1 MSESDDRVVR
11 KFNPGTL
18 QSDEQVIEQFV
29 VRRLE
34 LRFVMETLRSNL
46 GVPSCQHTV
55 VVGRRG
61 MGKTMLLARVAAEIR
76 RTPELTKRLL
86 PVRLTEENHEILD
99 IGDFW
104 CETLFQ
110 LARQST
116 EVAPDISEELREVRE
131 NLLASWRGAELVRQ
145 ARATVLDA
153 TDRLGRQLVLMVEN
167 FETLVEDGR
176 AGEKFGWDLRHTLQ
190 NEPNIIL
197 LATATSRA
205 FGYHDYDA
213 PFYFFFGLQHLEPL
227 DSAACAE
234 LWRALGGG
242 AADRRRAR
250 PIQILTGGN
259 PRLIAT
265 AARFSAR
272 RSLRELMEQLVALV
286 DDHTEYFRSHLEG
299 LAKTERR
306 VYAAAIDLWQA
317 SSSQEIADRARM
329 DIRAVSAL
337 LGRLTAKGWLLTEED
352 GKKRRYA
359 AAERLYCIYYKLRR
373 EHGDAAVVRRLI
385 RFMTSFY
392 AEDEIAGIA
401 RTILGEA
408 SREANAAAWSD
419 SATWLDSAR
428 GEPRF
433 AEVADRVSFSEL
445 RQAVTDGNPARIEAV
460 RQKAYSSD
468 QPIEAREG
476 LLAATDVAKGCL
488 FFRREEFA
496 AAEEVSAACRTRFGA
511 SADDEVLGWVAGAIG
526 MRGEALS
533 RLGRN
538 DEALECFEE
547 VVRRFGERRESPF
560 VSVVFRARLDRGGL
574 LSRLGRLE
582 EAARDA
588 DRVLE
593 RTGRG
598 DLPTWRRQFAEASFL
613 KAAVLRNREGA
624 DNRSLAEAAALCDR
638 VVERLRGDADEQSP
652 KRIRDALLL
661 KSDLLAFAGRPDDA
675 LAALE
680 RVDEM
685 APDEPDGWGW
695 GDDRLADAVRADAL
709 FQEGRRPE
717 AEAVV
722 RRLYGQFDPDA
733 PDGIARLVGDCI
745 RFGAA
750 GAGPGVL
757 VGILEEDPEDFREGT
772 RKEHRRKMDAVA
784 PLLVALR
791 EMAGLPARAPAE
803 ALEVAKDLRK
813 EFERERR
820 RRAAFRSRYELTDEE
835 PAMRAAEPGHEYS
848 P

>member
-1 MSESDDRVVR
+1 MTDGGLPTVR

-18 QSDEQVIEQFV
+18 QSDPEIRSQFV
-29 VRRLE
+29 VRRHE
-34 LRFVMETLRSNL
+34 LRMVLETLRDDL
-46 GVPSCQHTV
+46 GAPSCQHIV

-76 RTPELTKRLL
+76 RTPELAEGLL
-86 PVRLTEENHEILD
+86 PVRFTEENHEIFD

-104 CETLFQ
+104 CEALFH
-110 LARQST
+110 LARQSA
-116 EVAPDISEELREVRE
+116 EVAPDISRELRGVHDI
-131 NLLASWRGAELVRQ
+131 LAARWRGEEWALR
-145 ARATVLDA
+145 ARATVLEA
-153 TDRLGRQLVLMVEN
+153 AHRLGRQLVLMVEN
-167 FETLVEDGR
+167 FQTLARGGPSGDE
-176 AGEKFGWDLRHTLQ
+176 FGWKLREALQ
-190 NEPNIIL
+190 TEPQIIFL
-197 LATATSRA
+197 GTATDRS
-205 FGYHDYDA
+205 FGQDEYRA
-213 PFYFFFGLQHLEPL
+213 PFYGMFRVLHLEPL
-227 DSAACAE
+227 GTEDCAE
-234 LWRALGGG
+234 LWRALSPDSASG
-242 AADRRRAR
+242 RNIR
-250 PIQILTGGN
+250 PLEILTGGS
-259 PRLIAT
+259 PRLLAIV
-265 AARFSAR
+265 ARFGAR

-306 VYAAAIDLWQA
+306 VYVAAIDLWQA

-329 DIRAVSAL
+329 DIRTASAL
-337 LGRLTAKGWLLTEED
+337 LGRLTEKGLLLTEED
-352 GKKRRYA
+352 GKKRKYA
-359 AAERLYCIYYKLRR
+359 PAERLFCIYYKLRR
-373 EHGDAAVVRRLI
+373 ERDEAAVVRQLI

-392 AEDEIAGIA
+392 AEDELAGFA
-401 RTILGEA
+401 RTMLDEA
-408 SREANAAAWSD
+408 SREPTAVKSLA
-419 SATWLDSAR
+419 SAMQ
-428 GEPRF
+428 EPMF
-433 AEVADRVSFSEL
+433 AEVANDVLFQDL
-445 RQAVTDGNPARIEAV
+445 KKAVIADDLGRIETVTQQVFSLESAP
-460 RQKAYSSD
+460 D
-468 QPIEAREG
+468 D
-476 LLAATDVAKGCL
+476 LLAPAYVAKGHL
-488 FFRREEFA
+488 LLRQDDPV
-496 AAEEVSAACRTRFGA
+496 AAEALFRGWPARFGA
-511 SADDEVLGWVAGAIG
+511 STDDAVLVCVARATG
-526 MRGEALS
+526 MRA
-533 RLGRN
+533 
-538 DEALECFEE
+538 EALEILGRSEEALGCFEE
-547 VVRRFGERRESPF
+547 VSQRFGERTEWPF
-560 VSVVFRARLDRGGL
+560 VSVVVQAQLDRVAL
-574 LSRLGRLE
+574 LVRLGREE

-588 DRVLE
+588 GPLIE

-624 DNRSLAEAAALCDR
+624 DNRSLAEAAMLCDR

>member
-1 MSESDDRVVR
+1 MTDGGLPTVR
-11 KFNPGTL
+11 KFNPGTM
-18 QSDEQVIEQFV
+18 QSDPEIRSQFV
-29 VRRLE
+29 VRRHE
-34 LRFVMETLRSNL
+34 LRMVLETLRDDL
-46 GVPSCQHTV
+46 GAPSCQHIV

-76 RTPELTKRLL
+76 RTPELAEGLL
-86 PVRLTEENHEILD
+86 PVRFTEENHEIFD

-104 CETLFQ
+104 CEALFH
-110 LARQST
+110 LARQSA
-116 EVAPDISEELREVRE
+116 EVAPDISRELRGVHDI
-131 NLLASWRGAELVRQ
+131 LAARWRGEEWALR
-145 ARATVLDA
+145 ARATVLEA
-153 TDRLGRQLVLMVEN
+153 AHRLGRQLVLMVEN
-167 FETLVEDGR
+167 FQTLARGGPSGDE
-176 AGEKFGWDLRHTLQ
+176 FGWKLREALQ
-190 NEPNIIL
+190 TEPQIIFL
-197 LATATSRA
+197 GTATDRS
-205 FGYHDYDA
+205 FGQDEYRA
-213 PFYFFFGLQHLEPL
+213 PFYGMFRVLHLEPL
-227 DSAACAE
+227 GTEDCVE
-234 LWRALGGG
+234 LWRALSPDSASG
-242 AADRRRAR
+242 RNIR
-250 PIQILTGGN
+250 PLEILTGGS
-259 PRLIAT
+259 PRLLAIVAQ
-265 AARFSAR
+265 FGAR

-299 LAKTERR
+299 LARTERR
-306 VYAAAIDLWQA
+306 VYVAAIDLWQA

-329 DIRAVSAL
+329 DIRTASAL
-337 LGRLTAKGWLLTEED
+337 LGRLTERGLLLTEED
-352 GKKRRYA
+352 GKKRKYA
-359 AAERLYCIYYKLRR
+359 PAERLFCIYYKLRR
-373 EHGDAAVVRRLI
+373 ERDEAAVVRQLI

-392 AEDEIAGIA
+392 AEDELAGFA
-401 RTILGEA
+401 RTMLDEA
-408 SREANAAAWSD
+408 SREPTAVKSLA
-419 SATWLDSAR
+419 SAMQ
-428 GEPRF
+428 EPMF
-433 AEVADRVSFSEL
+433 AEVANDVLFQDL
-445 RQAVTDGNPARIEAV
+445 KKAVTADDLGRIETVTQQVFSLESAP
-460 RQKAYSSD
+460 D
-468 QPIEAREG
+468 D
-476 LLAATDVAKGCL
+476 LLAPAYVAKGHL
-488 FFRREEFA
+488 LLRQDDPV
-496 AAEEVSAACRTRFGA
+496 AAEALFRGWPARFGA
-511 SADDEVLGWVAGAIG
+511 STDDAVLVCVARAIG
-526 MRGEALS
+526 MRA
-533 RLGRN
+533 
-538 DEALECFEE
+538 EALEILGRSEEALGCFEE
-547 VVRRFGERRESPF
+547 VSQRFGERTEWPF
-560 VSVVFRARLDRGGL
+560 VSVVVQAQLDRVAL
-574 LSRLGRLE
+574 LVRLGREE

-588 DRVLE
+588 GPLIE

-661 KSDLLAFAGRPDDA
+661 KSDLLAFAGRPEDA

-722 RRLYGQFDPDA
+722 RRLYGQFDPES

-750 GAGPGVL
+750 GAGPGAL
-757 VGILEEDPEDFREGT
+757 VGILEEDPEDFREET

-820 RRAAFRSRYELTDEE
+820 RRAAFRSRYELTGEE